1 MGISLRHARRALLPF
16 LALAAACGSTSPAGT
31 SSSGASGALWCT
43 DDVVVRVTGGSDNPE
58 AQPLHRVTGAHRFA
72 DGRLVVADA
81 GSSSLL
87 FFDRDGRFDHAAG
100 RAGAGPGEYRQLRL
114 LAAFGGDSL
123 VAFDGAL
130 RRVTVLDATGR
141 AVRSFTI
148 SEVMGTPTV
157 RAVFEDG
164 STVVQVAIPFH
175 SDSVQTGTYRPDLAL
190 LMLDREGGILRDLGR
205 YPGESKFVLVTREG
219 MMVGPLVFGPA
230 LQVATAGRRLVV
242 GASDAAQVHVF
253 RDTVIVNVPVPF
265 HRQPATTADFDA
277 AMEEY
282 LQGVP
287 APARSIERSRFDQ
300 MPRLDSLPV
309 FADLRMGP
317 DGEIWLRRELGPRD
331 PRRLWWVIGNDGQPL
346 AIARM
351 PDNSDILELG
361 PDWVV
366 VSQRDSLDV
375 EGVEILPVRRAGC
388 PDIAPLP

>member
-1 MGISLRHARRALLPF
+1 MHPVPRRARRALLFF
-16 LALAAACGSTSPAGT
+16 LAMAAACRSTSQSGT
-31 SSSGASGALWCT
+31 SSSDAPGALWCT
-43 DDVVVRVTGGSDNPE
+43 GDAVMRVTGGSDNPE

-123 VAFDGAL
+123 LAFDGAL
-130 RRVTVLDATGR
+130 RRVTVLDPTGR
-141 AVRSFTI
+141 VVRSFTI

-175 SDSVQTGTYRPDLAL
+175 SDSVQTGTYRPNLAL
-190 LMLDREGGILRDLGR
+190 LVLDREGGILQDLGR
-205 YPGESKFVLVTREG
+205 YPGESRFVLVTQDG

-230 LQVATAGRRLVV
+230 LHVATAGKRLVV
-242 GASDAAQVHVF
+242 GASDAAQLHLF
-253 RDTVIVNVPVPF
+253 RDTAIVNVPVPF
-265 HRQPATTADFDA
+265 HRRPATIADFDA
-277 AMEEY
+277 AMEDY

-287 APARSIERSRFDQ
+287 APARPIERSRFEQ
-300 MPRLDSLPV
+300 MPRLDSLTV

-331 PRRLWWVIGNDGQPL
+331 PRRLWWVTGPDGQPVAL
-346 AIARM
+346 ARL
-351 PDNSDILELG
+351 PDHSDILELG

-366 VSQRDSLDV
+366 VNRRDSLDV

-388 PDIAPLP
+388 PDISPLP